1 MATHRIARSTTL
13 DLEDATGENTKAKAL
28 DEAGR
33 AYLRLVGRN
42 MVEPGPGLLHELL
55 EAAEERGGLDAAE
68 IAEILR
74 RGTAVAVRAGGVVG
88 RRRTVTLQVFR
99 PVPLPDFP
107 RRCFDSGGRHTV
119 RWTTSS
125 VAPPTQPGSVGTYPS
140 RLSFLLRD

>member
-1 MATHRIARSTTL
+1 MADSFRWRLTGSRGQLLL

-68 IAEILR
+68 IAEILS
-74 RGTAVAVRAGGVVG
+74 TEELP
-88 RRRTVTLQVFR
+88 LQYE
-99 PVPLPDFP
+99 PAE
-107 RRCFDSGGRHTV
+107 
-119 RWTTSS
+119 W
-125 VAPPTQPGSVGTYPS
+125 SVGEE
-140 RLSFLLRD
+140 R